1 MPWRDNLLP
10 ASFRGV
16 EFGVDEHE
24 SQIAG
29 RRAQTHEYPGRDVPF
44 TEDLGRRTKRYDV
57 EAYIVGEDYFA
68 RRDELL
74 DACDMAGPGE
84 LVHPYL
90 GSVSVVCR
98 ACNLRESTR
107 EGRMCRLTL
116 EFVESGEN
124 IHPTDRAD
132 SAAVVMERATV
143 ARMSVVIQ
151 FTNLFGL

>member
-1 MPWRDNLLP
+1 MSCWTP
-10 ASFRGV
+10 A
-16 EFGVDEHE
+16 
-24 SQIAG
+24 
-29 RRAQTHEYPGRDVPF
+29 TWP
-44 TEDLGRRTKRYDV
+44 
-57 EAYIVGEDYFA
+57 
-68 RRDELL
+68 
-74 DACDMAGPGE
+74 GPGE